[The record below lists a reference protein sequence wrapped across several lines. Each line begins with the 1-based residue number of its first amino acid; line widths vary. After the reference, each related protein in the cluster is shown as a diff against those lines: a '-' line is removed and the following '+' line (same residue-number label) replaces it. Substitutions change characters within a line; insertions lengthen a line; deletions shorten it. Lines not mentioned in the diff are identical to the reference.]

1 MAVGDLDAAARHL
14 RESLDLW
21 VEAGDMSA
29 VTLLLVDAAI
39 VAHARGRHGCSWR
52 LIGAEER
59 LRLSTGAGIGQSRA
73 EFPELEPR
81 RTPETDREQAWFDE
95 GRGLTTDEAVA
106 LARDVA
112 LAVD

>member
-1 MAVGDLDAAARHL
+1 
-14 RESLDLW
+14 
-21 VEAGDMSA
+21 MSA

-39 VAHARGRHGCSWR
+39 VAQARGRHGCSWR

-59 LRLSTGAGIGQSRA
+59 MRLSTGAVISRTRA

-81 RTPETDREQAWFDE
+81 RTPETDKERAWFDE
-95 GRGLTTDEAVA
+95 GRKLTTDEAIA